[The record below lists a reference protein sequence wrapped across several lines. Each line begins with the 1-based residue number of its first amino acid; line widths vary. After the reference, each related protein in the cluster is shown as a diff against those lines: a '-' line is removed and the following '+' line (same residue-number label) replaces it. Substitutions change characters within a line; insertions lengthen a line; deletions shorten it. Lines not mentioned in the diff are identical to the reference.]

1 MLYMIWQLLRHKEKV
16 HFKFKLG
23 GWATDIYFFNE
34 TSGVSGRIS
43 NSPVFTI
50 FPLDFGT
57 GLIKI
62 DQEKLQ
68 LQLNYQKGKF

>member
-1 MLYMIWQLLRHKEKV
+1 MIWQLLRHKEKV
-16 HFKFKLG
+16 YFKFKLG

-34 TSGVSGRIS
+34 TSACGVSGRIS

-57 GLIKI
+57 GLIKMY
-62 DQEKLQ
+62 QEKLQ